1 MNTMDKSSVTKQRH
15 YDAVIIGGGHN
26 GLVCAAYLAHSGLSV
41 LALERQDHVG
51 GAVELGRID
60 RLLQQYEADIEN
72 DEPGFFQDF
81 ARQRGF
87 LRLSVFDLSARAVA
101 YDLPIP
107 FGDLYGFENDG
118 RVAHP
123 ANMSLRRAHS
133 SRIAGEKK
141 K

>member
-1 MNTMDKSSVTKQRH
+1 MF
-15 YDAVIIGGGHN
+15 
-26 GLVCAAYLAHSGLSV
+26 
-41 LALERQDHVG
+41 
-51 GAVELGRID
+51 GRKPVFD
-60 RLLQQYEADIEN
+60 RLLVQKA
-72 DEPGFFQDF
+72 GH
-81 ARQRGF
+81 
-87 LRLSVFDLSARAVA
+87 VFDLSARAVA